1 MIIMGLGMRYLLNV
15 SLGIAFLLVFITGV
29 IKIPGLIRAV
39 GLSYA
44 DIPLGTISTI
54 HDWSGVA
61 FGLLAIVHIY
71 VHRAW
76 LIGATKTLTK
86 KN

>member
-1 MIIMGLGMRYLLNV
+1 MGLARRYLINV
-15 SLGIAFLLVFITGV
+15 SLGIAFLLVFITGI

-39 GLSYA
+39 GLSYDA
-44 DIPLGTISTI
+44 VPILAINTV

-61 FGLLAIVHIY
+61 FGILAIIHIF

-76 LIGATKTLTK
+76 FIASTKTLTK